1 MASNVVRRN
10 RVDKEYLFE
19 TIFNGRLIENEEEKR
34 KHFERVL
41 NYLLN
46 LLPEECDYRLINTV
60 ETYTLTL
67 IRTVIP
73 SAIIKIIKQI
83 DTIIGL
89 AWRLKNDNLRSK
101 VGQDQDKK
109 HRHH

>member
-19 TIFNGRLIENEEEKR
+19 TIFNGRLIESEEEKR

-73 SAIIKIIKQI
+73 SAIIETIEQI
-83 DTIIGL
+83 DRIIGL
-89 AWRLKNDNLRSK
+89 AWRLKNNNLRGKAKEDHGKRS
-101 VGQDQDKK
+101 QY
-109 HRHH
+109 H